1 MFHKQGR
8 ALARIASVM
17 FASSLLVGGALS
29 AGAAAAEPGNSG
41 TTAKLLG
48 GLKFR
53 GEIQINDEKPIQGGV
68 FRLLPS
74 TETDE
79 TKHLLAYCIDLRNGT
94 LKDATYREA
103 DWSATS
109 LHNKAKEAAQI
120 KWILLHSFP
129 NLTVPQLQAE
139 AKKAP
144 SAPDL
149 AGLDEDEAAA
159 GTQAAIW
166 HFSDG
171 VTATPVAPD
180 AKNLTKYLIDS
191 VAAVE
196 PGAEPS
202 WTISLEGTAAG
213 KSGALLGPITV
224 KSTAA
229 KVKLR
234 LDDAGKQAGLTIT
247 DKDGKAVTEA
257 ANGEKIYAKTPAGAP
272 AGQAKIIA
280 EATTEVSVG
289 RAFLG
294 EKDSA
299 HSQTLI
305 LAGTK
310 PVPASA
316 SAPVN
321 WAPAGPIPAVS
332 AKVECAQGAV
342 VVTAANNGDQDFT
355 FTLSGQ
361 TVTVPPGG
369 TKSVPVKVAEDTAY
383 DITVTGP
390 NGFKQQFKGVLN
402 CKTDTAASPSP
413 KPSSPSAS
421 PTGPVLANTGGG
433 GQTPLLAGI
442 AGALV
447 IAGAAAVFTL
457 RRRGRHSRA

>member
-8 ALARIASVM
+8 ALFRIAGVM
-17 FASSLLVGGALS
+17 LASSLMVGGAL
-29 AGAAAAEPGNSG
+29 ATGASAEPSSSG

-53 GEIQINDEKPIQGGV
+53 GPIQVNNDKQPISGGV

-79 TKHLLAYCIDLRNGT
+79 NKHLLAYCIDLRNDT

-139 AKKAP
+139 AKAAP
-144 SAPDL
+144 TAADL
-149 AGLDEDEAAA
+149 TGLTDDDAAA

-171 VTATPVAPD
+171 VTATPLD
-180 AKNLTKYLIDS
+180 EEAKKLTKYLMDS
-191 VAAVE
+191 VAGIN
-196 PGAEPS
+196 PGSEPS
-202 WTISLEGTAAG
+202 WTISLDGTAAG

-234 LDDAGKQAGLTIT
+234 LDDAGKQAGVTIT
-247 DKDGKAVTEA
+247 DKDGKVITEA
-257 ANGEKIYAKTPAGAP
+257 ASGQQIFAKTPAGAP

-294 EKDSA
+294 EKDGK

-321 WAPAGPIPAVS
+321 WAPTGPIPAVS
-332 AKVECAQGAV
+332 AKVDCAQGAV

-402 CKTDTAASPSP
+402 CKTDTASSPTP
-413 KPSSPSAS
+413 KAPSAS

-447 IAGAAAVFTL
+447 LAGAAAVFTL